1 MFTFSRD
8 FVMSRFWKD
17 LFFTFIGER
26 YPCALSSDNDIHVFC
41 LDLIPRLFIEVLLR
55 CREAMSLLVS
65 LALLVGVFHNPSIIH
80 YTKIKRIHL

>member
-41 LDLIPRLFIEVLLR
+41 LDLIPLLSMRCYYAVGRLCLSWYLSRSSSEYSTTPQLY
-55 CREAMSLLVS
+55 
-65 LALLVGVFHNPSIIH
+65 IIL
-80 YTKIKRIHL
+80 K